1 MWETIGHDNVVD
13 FFAKVLANNRI
24 GHAYLLSGQKHLGK
38 FTFAMELA
46 QAINC
51 LNTDRPCK
59 ACLQCTR
66 ISKHLHPDVR
76 VFGSDDEMLISD
88 NQQITIDEVR
98 TVQVESF
105 RKPFEGKY
113 KIFIIDNV
121 ELMNVEAGN
130 ALLKTLEEPPS
141 HVLYILISTDISRV
155 LETIISRCTVFDFS
169 PVETKKI
176 EDYFNQNLKEKS
188 SIDLQYIAKISR
200 GKIGW
205 AMKAI
210 EEPNILSSR
219 ESNLETLQ
227 SLITG
232 NVTTR
237 LDYVEGILFD
247 RSHSLK
253 LAIEQIELWY
263 ELWRDILMVVYNLPE
278 LLIYTK
284 FSKNLKMLAASLSA
298 VEVIKCLKLTR
309 SALDDLRQ
317 NHNIAITFERMI
329 LNFPVL
335 GKI

>member
-1 MWETIGHDNVVD
+1 MWETLGHDNVID
-13 FFAKVLANNRI
+13 FFTKVLANERI

-46 QAINC
+46 QAVNC
-51 LNTDRPCK
+51 LNSDRPCK
-59 ACLQCTR
+59 TCLQCTR
-66 ISKHLHPDVR
+66 ISKRLHPDVR
-76 VFGSDDEMLISD
+76 VLGGDQEMLISD
-88 NQQITIDEVR
+88 NRHITIDEVR
-98 TVQVESF
+98 TVQVESS
-105 RKPFEGKY
+105 RKPFEGKS
-113 KIFIIDNV
+113 KVFILDNV
-121 ELMNVEAGN
+121 ESMTMEAGN

-141 HVLYILISTDISRV
+141 QVLYILISTDISRV
-155 LETIISRCTVFDFS
+155 LETIISRCTVFEFA

-176 EDYFNQNLKEKS
+176 VDYFNQNLKQKP

-210 EEPNILSSR
+210 EEPNVLSTR
-219 ESNLETLQ
+219 ESNLEALQ
-227 SLITG
+227 SLITE

-237 LDYVEGILFD
+237 LDYVEEILSD
-247 RSHSLK
+247 RTRSLK

-263 ELWRDILMVVYNLPE
+263 ELWRDVLVLVYNLPE

-284 FSKNLKMLAASLSA
+284 FTKNLKKVAGSLSA
-298 VEVIKCLKLTR
+298 AEVIRCLKLTR

-317 NHNIAITFERMI
+317 NHNIAITFERML

>member
-1 MWETIGHDNVVD
+1 MWETLGHDNVID
-13 FFAKVLANNRI
+13 FFTKVLANERI

-46 QAINC
+46 QAVNC

-59 ACLQCTR
+59 TCLQCMR
-66 ISKHLHPDVR
+66 ISKYIHPDVR

-88 NQQITIDEVR
+88 NSQITIDEVR
-98 TVQVESF
+98 TIQVESS
-105 RKPFEGKY
+105 RKPFEGKS

-121 ELMNVEAGN
+121 ESMTIEAGN

-141 HVLYILISTDISRV
+141 QVLYILITTDISRV
-155 LETIISRCTVFDFS
+155 LETIISRCTVFEFA

-176 EDYFNQNLKEKS
+176 VDYFNQNLKEKS
-188 SIDLQYIAKISR
+188 LIDIQYIAKISR

-219 ESNLETLQ
+219 ESNLEKLQ
-227 SLITG
+227 TLITE

-237 LDYVEGILFD
+237 LGYVEEILSD
-247 RSHSLK
+247 RTHSLK

-263 ELWRDILMVVYNLPE
+263 ELWRDVLMVVYNLPE

-284 FSKNLKMLAASLSA
+284 FSKNLKMLAAPLSA
-298 VEVIKCLKLTR
+298 MEVIKCLKLTR
-309 SALDDLRQ
+309 SALDDLRE
-317 NHNIAITFERMI
+317 NHNVSITFERML

>member
-1 MWETIGHDNVVD
+1 MWETFGHDNVID
-13 FFAKVLANNRI
+13 FFTKVLANERI

-46 QAINC
+46 QAVNC
-51 LNTDRPCK
+51 LNSDRPCK
-59 ACLQCTR
+59 TCLQCTR
-66 ISKHLHPDVR
+66 ISKRLHPDVR
-76 VFGSDDEMLISD
+76 VLGGDQEMLISD
-88 NQQITIDEVR
+88 NRHITIDEVR
-98 TVQVESF
+98 TVQVESS
-105 RKPFEGKY
+105 RKPFEGKS
-113 KIFIIDNV
+113 KVFILDNV
-121 ELMNVEAGN
+121 ESMTMEAGN

-141 HVLYILISTDISRV
+141 QVLYILISTDISRV
-155 LETIISRCTVFDFS
+155 LETIISRCTVFEFA

-176 EDYFNQNLKEKS
+176 VDYFNQNLKQKP

-210 EEPNILSSR
+210 EEPNVLSTR
-219 ESNLETLQ
+219 ESNLEALQ
-227 SLITG
+227 SLITE
-232 NVTTR
+232 NVTKR
-237 LDYVEGILFD
+237 LDYVEEILSD
-247 RSHSLK
+247 RTRSLK

-263 ELWRDILMVVYNLPE
+263 ELWRDVLVLVYNLPE

-284 FSKNLKMLAASLSA
+284 FTKNLKKVAGSLSA
-298 VEVIKCLKLTR
+298 AEVIRCLKLTR

-317 NHNIAITFERMI
+317 NHNIAITFERML

>member
-1 MWETIGHDNVVD
+1 MWKTVGHDNVID
-13 FFAKVLANNRI
+13 FFNKVLVNQRI

-38 FTFAMELA
+38 FTLAMELA

-51 LNTDRPCK
+51 VNVDRPCK

-66 ISKHLHPDVR
+66 IANNLHPDIR
-76 VFGSDDEMLISD
+76 VLGRDTEKLNSDSS
-88 NQQITIDEVR
+88 QITIDEVR
-98 TVQVESF
+98 TIQIESS
-105 RKPFEGKY
+105 RKPFEAKY
-113 KIFIIDNV
+113 KVFILDNV

-130 ALLKTLEEPPS
+130 ALLKTLEEPPPQ
-141 HVLYILISTDISRV
+141 VLYILLSTDISNV
-155 LETIISRCTVFDFS
+155 LDTIVSRCTIFNFS
-169 PVETKKI
+169 PVEIGKI
-176 EDYFNQNLKEKS
+176 VDYLNENSGEKS
-188 SIDLQYIAKISR
+188 STDLEYIAKISR

-205 AMKAI
+205 AIKAI

-219 ESNLETLQ
+219 ESNLGKLQ
-227 SLITG
+227 SLITE
-232 NVTTR
+232 NVSAR
-237 LDYVEGILFD
+237 LDYVEEILFD
-247 RSHSLK
+247 KTNSLK

-263 ELWRDILMVVYNLPE
+263 ELWRDILILVYNLPE

-284 FSKNLKMLAASLSA
+284 FTKNLKMVAGSLSA

>member
-1 MWETIGHDNVVD
+1 MWETLGHDNVID
-13 FFAKVLANNRI
+13 FFTKVLANERI

-46 QAINC
+46 QAVNC
-51 LNTDRPCK
+51 LNSDRPCK
-59 ACLQCTR
+59 TCLQCTR
-66 ISKHLHPDVR
+66 ISKRLHPDVR
-76 VFGSDDEMLISD
+76 VLGGDQEMLISD
-88 NQQITIDEVR
+88 NRHITIDEVR
-98 TVQVESF
+98 TVQVESS
-105 RKPFEGKY
+105 RKPFEGKS
-113 KIFIIDNV
+113 KVFILDNV
-121 ELMNVEAGN
+121 ESMTMEAGN

-141 HVLYILISTDISRV
+141 QVLYILISTDISRV
-155 LETIISRCTVFDFS
+155 LETIISRCTVFEFA

-176 EDYFNQNLKEKS
+176 VDYFNQNLKQKS

-210 EEPNILSSR
+210 EEPNVLSTR
-219 ESNLETLQ
+219 ESNLEALQ
-227 SLITG
+227 TLITE

-237 LDYVEGILFD
+237 LDYVEEILSD
-247 RSHSLK
+247 RTRSLK

-263 ELWRDILMVVYNLPE
+263 ELWRDVLVLVYNLPE

-284 FSKNLKMLAASLSA
+284 FTKNLKKVAGSLSA
-298 VEVIKCLKLTR
+298 AEVIRCLKLTR

-317 NHNIAITFERMI
+317 NHNIAITFERML